1 MSRPILLL
9 ILVCALGLQVNGQK
23 FFYFQ
28 SNGEVPLDYDLNTII
43 DSSHFKLITSS
54 EANEKLSASQALPF
68 PFKYSGFT
76 YNNYKVSDNGYLSF
90 NTSTNFTSY
99 KPDSNFSN
107 TNNLRNC
114 LFPFWY
120 DFRLKK
126 LPFPNTEFPNKI
138 YSYTIGEA
146 PNRQHIIQFFGLTKS
161 SDSLVGGVTN
171 ANVFAFAIIFHEGN
185 AGRFD
190 YVYNFFGKSN
200 IKGLVGFLDNSGNGL
215 IIKDKPINFPVASSS
230 ERSNIIV
237 YQFLE
242 GVQPKKALYVKQN
255 LMAGQYLVNEP
266 VTISSKISNIGTD
279 TIYNFDYQYIVNTTD
294 SLMQSIQLTGAQKPL
309 LPNGENALL
318 IGHATPWSG
327 GLAGSINTIKVN
339 ALITGDTA
347 NNQSPYAT
355 HLSKVLRIKGLH
367 PVPRNVL
374 FEVSTGGWCGYC
386 PSAHVVSDESSK
398 LLKTRFIP
406 VMHHFGDP
414 MEDAESNKVNTAYQ
428 KGYPYGVIDRK
439 FFSGQATGWQNIIN
453 QQISDSSV
461 VDIQIVNRNFDAVSR
476 MVSFTLKVKFH
487 DYMLG
492 NYRVGAMITE
502 NNVRGYVS
510 PSQWS
515 QNNYYSKFYSN
526 GPAGGPNHP
535 YYNELHYMDG
545 YLHQHVVLNM
555 PYGAWGKDS
564 SFPNFIRPEDEYSF
578 DFSYKLP
585 ATTIVDYNVDNN
597 TKYCSTIDDAGK
609 NEGMYKPNDLG
620 IVGFVAAYS
629 DNAYERSILNANANG
644 LLYEYSNLKKI
655 VSPTIHLFPNPAND
669 QINIELPNDLNV
681 NGQIKLYDQLGNC
694 VKTID
699 SLENSK
705 QNTIDISDMAIG
717 LYWVKLVSNEI
728 VYSQAF
734 SIVR

>member
-1 MSRPILLL
+1 MSKQILLFV
-9 ILVCALGLQVNGQK
+9 LVCALGIKVEGQK

-28 SNGEVPLDYDLNTII
+28 SNGEVPLGYDLNTII
-43 DSSHFKLITSS
+43 DSSHFKLISSS
-54 EANEKLSASQALPF
+54 EANEKLSASQSLPF

-99 KPDSNFSN
+99 KPDSSFSN

-146 PNRQHIIQFFGLTKS
+146 PNRQHIIQFFGLTKT
-161 SDSLVGGVTN
+161 SDSLIGGVTN
-171 ANVFAFAIIFHEGN
+171 ADVFAFAIIFHEGT

-200 IKGLVGFLDNSGNGL
+200 IQGLVGFLDNAGNGL
-215 IIKDKPINFPVASSS
+215 IIKNKPIKFPVASSS

-255 LMAGQYLVNEP
+255 MLAGQYVANEP
-266 VTISSKISNIGTD
+266 VIISSKISNIGTD
-279 TIYNFDYQYIVNTTD
+279 TIYNFDYQYIVNGTD
-294 SLMQSIQLTGAQKPL
+294 SLIQSIPLTGALKPL
-309 LPNGENALL
+309 LPNGENAQV
-318 IGHATPWSG
+318 IGHTTPWSG
-327 GLAGSINTIKVN
+327 GAAGSINTIKVN
-339 ALITGDTA
+339 AILQGDTA
-347 NNQSPYAT
+347 NNLSSYAS
-355 HLSKVLRIKGLH
+355 HVSSILRIKGIR

-386 PSAHVVSDESSK
+386 PSAHLVSDDASK
-398 LLKTRFIP
+398 ALKTRFIP

-414 MEDAESNKVNTAYQ
+414 MEDEESNKINTAYQ

-439 FFSGQATGWQNIIN
+439 YFSGQATGWQNIIN
-453 QQISDSSV
+453 QQITDSSV
-461 VDIQIVNRNFDAVSR
+461 VDIQIVNRNFDAASR
-476 MVSFTLKVKFH
+476 KVTFTLKIKFH
-487 DYMLG
+487 DYLLG

-515 QNNYYSKFYSN
+515 QNNYYSKFYNN
-526 GPAGGPNHP
+526 GAAGGPSHP
-535 YYNELHYMDG
+535 YYNEQHYMDG

-564 SFPNFIRPEDEYSF
+564 SLPYFIRPEDEYSF
-578 DFSYKLP
+578 DFSYQLP
-585 ATTIVDYNVDNN
+585 PTTLVDYNVDNN

-620 IVGFVAAYS
+620 VVGFVAAYS
-629 DNAYERSILNANANG
+629 DNEYERSILNANANG
-644 LLYEYSNLKKI
+644 LLYEYSSVQKLLA
-655 VSPTIHLFPNPAND
+655 PQLQLFPNPAN
-669 QINIELPNDLNV
+669 QTLTLRWPQALPSSGTINC
-681 NGQIKLYDQLGNC
+681 YDQLGHC
-694 VKTID
+694 IKTVNGINHA
-699 SLENSK
+699 E
-705 QNTIDISDMAIG
+705 QTTIDISDLAPG
-717 LYWVKLVSNEI
+717 VYWIKLVSNDM
-728 VYSQAF
+728 VYTQGF
-734 SIVR
+734 SVVR